1 MVQGSRNAGSVVS
14 EKRLKGKQNGSR
26 FEAVGQCRTHTHF
39 MLHRSQVH
47 ANCGTLVESFMLPG
61 RAWQT
66 ADFGPKTALKIVDKV
81 RDAIK
86 SGKVKTSDDLRAQ
99 LKVGLALV

>member
-1 MVQGSRNAGSVVS
+1 MHG
-14 EKRLKGKQNGSR
+14 E
-26 FEAVGQCRTHTHF
+26 
-39 MLHRSQVH
+39 
-47 ANCGTLVESFMLPG
+47 CGTLSESPILPG
-61 RAWQT
+61 RARQT

-99 LKVGLALV
+99 LKVGLALVREGWGPGRVLVVLRQVNGTSNG

>member
-1 MVQGSRNAGSVVS
+1 MHGER
-14 EKRLKGKQNGSR
+14 
-26 FEAVGQCRTHTHF
+26 
-39 MLHRSQVH
+39 
-47 ANCGTLVESFMLPG
+47 GTLSKSSILPG